1 MPCRVA
7 VLASWRRALTR
18 VCYLHSPLHHTVPT
32 YSGEWGYAQSV
43 FVSTDMQAK
52 LVARQVRAHA
62 HLQSS
67 AAVWQ

>member
-1 MPCRVA
+1 M
-7 VLASWRRALTR
+7 
-18 VCYLHSPLHHTVPT
+18 CYLHSPLHHTVPT